1 MSNQNFTAS
10 NELDGVAVL
19 ALTGYVLIVANDEQ
33 AAFDGLLGTEIL

>member
-1 MSNQNFTAS
+1 MTNFTAQ

-33 AAFDGLLGTEIL
+33 PAFDSLLTTEVL